1 MGWTFFP
8 DTASK
13 TAKQIIVD
21 EFTQYGADGWTHGV
35 EYATQNGSTVY
46 LVMWRENLAQKVARS
61 YYGLIVL
68 TCRKKGQFG
77 YKEIGEECGP
87 YYYGASL
94 KMLDLLDR
102 LAPVD
107 PLSLAA
113 GWRIRCRAAYADKK
127 AKRAIKWQPGQ
138 KVQFSATGP
147 VYEIVSSAGPRRGFH
162 VRLPDHG
169 HSLYRASAGHMARA
183 VLV

>member
-13 TAKQIIVD
+13 TAKQIIVE
-21 EFTQYGADGWTHGV
+21 EFSQYGADDWAHGV

-77 YKEIGEECGP
+77 YKEMGEEMGP
-87 YYYGASL
+87 YHYGATL
-94 KMLDLLDR
+94 KMVDLLDR
-102 LAPVD
+102 LAPNENGYALKWRETVRQK
-107 PLSLAA
+107 LAA
-113 GWRIRCRAAYADKK
+113 KK
-127 AKRAIKWQPGQ
+127 AKRAIKWQPGL

-162 VRLPDHG
+162 VRIPGHG
-169 HSLYRASAGHMARA
+169 NSLYRASAGHMARA